1 MFRNYLISALRH
13 LARNGLYTGISVFCL
28 SVGLSVALIVGL
40 MVRQELSFERFLP
53 GYERTY
59 VAASVI
65 APADRSPMYFLESP
79 GFVAASMTHMF
90 PEIEEITRMV
100 DATVRLRH
108 GAFEAKERIYWADPN
123 VFSVLQLTAVE
134 GDLSNALKQPDGIV
148 LTESIARKYFGEESA
163 MGQTMTLNGQHAQKV
178 TAVVRDLPYS
188 TNLQSGIFVS
198 GLAPYSG
205 VSKCDRNDIENAK
218 NGGVSLCGL
227 TFFRLRDRTRVDRIR
242 AEEAVL
248 VASWHLPQN
257 FPMAPHPSPFIRI
270 DQIHLFDGLY
280 PGARLRVAETAAIGL
295 LILFAACVV
304 YVNLTTARSSRRA
317 LEVGVR
323 KVCGADRHALAFQ
336 FLGESVL
343 YVLLAS
349 AVAVSITELALPYLN
364 SFLDLHVEF
373 AYWREPTLLAE
384 IAFCVSVVGILSGA
398 YPALV
403 LSAFKPVDVLKGPI
417 GLPGG
422 TRARHV
428 MVVIQLAILIG
439 LLSAGAIIYLQ
450 RQYATH
456 DAVRLNV
463 DRAFVLAG
471 PCAPSLIEGIRG
483 RPDVDAVVC
492 SDNGLLHSES
502 FSFMKLKSG
511 LPITVNE
518 IALDFEAFHFYGISM
533 SASVVTPRDLN
544 AGGTSIQNRV
554 IINESLANALGFRLP
569 ADALTQPLEL
579 RSADSTKDDASNNQ
593 EPSAQ
598 PAIIGVVP
606 DFAFSAAKEPVRPT
620 IYRSLEHPT
629 SAEAKSA
636 DDSGNHLYTW
646 GSLIHVRLSDRSTPE
661 TLKAIDN
668 LWVAAIHSDTQLGPR
683 DIWRRSLSDYLQ
695 GLYKDV
701 LKQAQ
706 TFGVF
711 SVIAIILSSLG
722 LLGLAAAAAERR
734 TKEIGIRKAMGAGR
748 GDVLR
753 MLLMQ
758 FTLPVLWASLIA
770 WPVSALL
777 MHHWLLTFAQ
787 HIRLPPLVFLASSG
801 LTLVICL
808 LTVSIHAWR
817 VANAPP
823 VIALKYE

>member
-1 MFRNYLISALRH
+1 MLSNYLTSALRH
-13 LARNGLYTGISVFCL
+13 LARNGLYAGISVFCL

-90 PEIEEITRMV
+90 PEIEEITRIV

-108 GAFEAKERIYWADPN
+108 GDFEAKERIYWADPN
-123 VFSVLQLTAVE
+123 VFSVFQLTALE
-134 GDLSNALKQPDGIV
+134 GDLPGALKQPDGIV
-148 LTESIARKYFGEESA
+148 LTKSIAKKYFGDQSA
-163 MGQTMTLNGQHAQKV
+163 MGQTMTLNGQYAQKV
-178 TAVVRDLPYS
+178 TAVVHDLPYS
-188 TNLQSGIFVS
+188 TNLESGIFVS
-198 GLAPYSG
+198 GLTPYSG
-205 VSKCDRNDIENAK
+205 ISKCDRNDIENAK

-227 TFFRLRDRTRVDRIR
+227 TFFRLRDHTRIDRIS
-242 AEEAVL
+242 AEEAAL

-257 FPMAPHPSPFIRI
+257 LPSNALHPSPFIRI
-270 DQIHLFDGLY
+270 DQIHLFDGLH
-280 PGARLRVAETAAIGL
+280 PGAQLRVAETAAIGL

-323 KVCGADRHALAFQ
+323 KVCGADRPALALQ

-349 AVAVSITELALPYLN
+349 VVAVSLTELALPYLN

-373 AYWREPTLLAE
+373 AYWQDAMLLAE
-384 IAFCVSVVGILSGA
+384 IAVCVLVVGILSGA
-398 YPALV
+398 YPAIV

-422 TRARHV
+422 TLARQV

-456 DAVRLNV
+456 GAVRLNV
-463 DRAFVLAG
+463 DNAFVLAG
-471 PCAPSLIEGIRG
+471 PCVPSLIEGIRRLPG
-483 RPDVDAVVC
+483 VDAVVC
-492 SDNGLLHSES
+492 SDNGLLNSES

-511 LPITVNE
+511 VPITVNE
-518 IALDFEAFHFYGISM
+518 IALDFEAFHYYGIPM
-533 SASVVTPRDLN
+533 SASAITPRDLN
-544 AGGTSIQNRV
+544 SAGGSSQDRV
-554 IINESLANALGFRLP
+554 IVNESLVKALGFSSP
-569 ADALTQPLEL
+569 TGALAQPLEL
-579 RSADSTKDDASNNQ
+579 RSDASKKDDASDNQ
-593 EPSAQ
+593 EPAPQ
-598 PAIIGVVP
+598 PVIIGVVP
-606 DFAFSAAKEPVRPT
+606 DFAFSAAKEPIRPT
-620 IYRSLEHPT
+620 IYRSLDHPT
-629 SAEAKSA
+629 ASSPKGT
-636 DDSGNHLYTW
+636 DDSGSLFTW
-646 GSLIHVRLSDRSTPE
+646 GALIHIRLNGRATPA
-661 TLKAIDN
+661 TLESIDKS
-668 LWVAAIHSDTQLGPR
+668 WVAAVHSDSLLSSR
-683 DIWRRSLSDYLQ
+683 DIWRRSLRDYLQ

-706 TFGVF
+706 TFGLF
-711 SVIAIILSSLG
+711 SVIAIILSSFG

-734 TKEIGIRKAMGAGR
+734 TREIGIRKAMGAGR

-753 MLLMQ
+753 MLLRQ

-770 WPVSALL
+770 WPVSAIL
-777 MHHWLLTFAQ
+777 MNHWLLTFAQ
-787 HIRLPPLVFLASSG
+787 HIRLPPLVFLAASG

-808 LTVSIHAWR
+808 LTVSLHAWR
-817 VANAPP
+817 VANAAP

>member
-1 MFRNYLISALRH
+1 MLSNYLTSALRH
-13 LARNGLYTGISVFCL
+13 LARNGLYAGISVFCL
-28 SVGLSVALIVGL
+28 SVGLCVALIVGL

-65 APADRSPMYFLESP
+65 APTDRSPIYFLESI
-79 GFVAASMTHMF
+79 GFVAASMMHMF
-90 PEIEEITRMV
+90 PEIEEITRIV

-108 GAFEAKERIYWADPN
+108 GEFEAKERVYWADPN
-123 VFSVLQLTAVE
+123 VFSVLRLPAIE
-134 GDLSNALKQPDGIV
+134 GDLPSALEQPDGIV
-148 LTESIARKYFGEESA
+148 LTQSIAKKYFGGQSA
-163 MGQTMTLNGQHAQKV
+163 LGQTMMLNGQHVQKV
-178 TAVVRDLPYS
+178 TAVIRDLPYS
-188 TNLQSGIFVS
+188 TNLESGIFVS
-198 GLAPYSG
+198 GLASYSG
-205 VSKCDRNDIENAK
+205 VSNCDRNDIENAK

-227 TFFRLRDRTRVDRIR
+227 TFFRLRDHAHVDGIR
-242 AEEAVL
+242 ANEAAL

-270 DQIHLFDGLY
+270 DQIHLFDGLH
-280 PGARLRVAETAAIGL
+280 PGARLRAAETAAIGL

-323 KVCGADRHALAFQ
+323 KVCGADRPALALQ

-349 AVAVSITELALPYLN
+349 VVAVSLAELALPYLN

-373 AYWREPTLLAE
+373 AYWRDPLLLAE
-384 IAFCVSVVGILSGA
+384 IAVCMLVIGILSGA
-398 YPALV
+398 YPAIV

-422 TRARHV
+422 TRARQV
-428 MVVIQLAILIG
+428 LVVIQLAILIG
-439 LLSAGAIIYLQ
+439 LLSAGAIIYQQ
-450 RQYATH
+450 RQFATH

-471 PCAPSLIEGIRG
+471 PCVPPLVEGIRR
-483 RPDVDAVVC
+483 RPDVEAVVC
-492 SDNGLLHSES
+492 SDNGLLKSES

-511 LPITVNE
+511 TPITVYE
-518 IALDFEAFHFYGISM
+518 MALDFEAFRFYGISL
-533 SASVVTPRDLN
+533 SATAITPRDLN
-544 AGGTSIQNRV
+544 SAGTSNQDRV
-554 IINESLANALGFRLP
+554 IINESLARALGFRSP
-569 ADALTQPLEL
+569 VAALSQPLEL
-579 RSADSTKDDASNNQ
+579 RSADSKKDDDPSNQ
-593 EPSAQ
+593 ELSVQ
-598 PAIIGVVP
+598 PLIIGVVP
-606 DFAFSAAKEPVRPT
+606 DFALSAAKEPIRPT

-629 SAEAKSA
+629 AAPKSP
-636 DDSGNHLYTW
+636 DDSGNPLFTW
-646 GSLIHVRLSDRSTPE
+646 GSLIHVRLNDRSTPE
-661 TLKAIDN
+661 TFKAIDN
-668 LWVAAIHSDTQLGPR
+668 LWVAAIHSDSLLSSR
-683 DIWRRSLSDYLQ
+683 DIWRRSLRDYLQ

-706 TFGVF
+706 TFGLF
-711 SVIAIILSSLG
+711 SVIAIILSSFG

-753 MLLMQ
+753 MLLRQ

-770 WPVSALL
+770 WPVSAIL
-777 MHHWLLTFAQ
+777 MNHWLLTFAQ
-787 HIRLPPLVFLASSG
+787 HIRLPPLVFLAASS

-817 VANAPP
+817 VANAAP

>member
-1 MFRNYLISALRH
+1 MFRNYLTSALRH

-28 SVGLSVALIVGL
+28 AVGLSVALIVGL

-65 APADRSPMYFLESP
+65 APADRSPIYFLESP

-108 GAFEAKERIYWADPN
+108 GEFEARERIYWADPN
-123 VFSVLQLTAVE
+123 VFSVLRFTAVQ
-134 GDLSNALKQPDGIV
+134 GDLPNALKQPDGIV
-148 LTESIARKYFGEESA
+148 LPESVARKFFGDQSA
-163 MGQTMTLNGQHAQKV
+163 LGQTMTLNGQHAQKV
-178 TAVVRDLPYS
+178 TAIIRDLPYG
-188 TNLQSGIFVS
+188 TNLQSGIILS
-198 GLAPYSG
+198 GLPPYSG

-227 TFFRLRDRTRVDRIR
+227 TFFRLRDRARVDRIT
-242 AEEAVL
+242 AEEAAL
-248 VASWHLPQN
+248 VAFWHLPQN

-270 DQIHLFDGLY
+270 DQIHLFEGLH
-280 PGARLRVAETAAIGL
+280 PGAQLRVAETAAIGL

-323 KVCGADRHALAFQ
+323 KVCGADRFAVALQ

-343 YVLLAS
+343 YVIFAS
-349 AVAVSITELALPYLN
+349 VVAVSLTELALPFLD

-373 AYWREPTLLAE
+373 TYWRDPMLVAQ
-384 IAFCVSVVGILSGA
+384 IALCVSVIGILAGA

-403 LSAFKPVDVLKGPI
+403 LSSFKPVDVLKGPA

-422 TRARHV
+422 TLARQV

-471 PCAPSLIEGIRG
+471 PCAPSLIEGIRR

-492 SDNGLLHSES
+492 SDNGLLNSES
-502 FSFMKLKSG
+502 FSFMKLRSG
-511 LPITVNE
+511 APITVNE
-518 IALDFEAFHFYGISM
+518 MALDFEAFHYYGIPM
-533 SASVVTPRDLN
+533 SASAITPRDLDA
-544 AGGTSIQNRV
+544 AGSSDHNRV
-554 IINESLANALGFRLP
+554 IINESLANALGFRSA

-579 RSADSTKDDASNNQ
+579 RSADSTKSDASNPQ

-598 PAIIGVVP
+598 PVIIGVVP
-606 DFAFSAAKEPVRPT
+606 DFAFSAAKDPIRPT

-636 DDSGNHLYTW
+636 DDSGNRLYTW

-668 LWVAAIHSDTQLGPR
+668 LWAAAIHSDTQLSPR
-683 DIWRRSLSDYLQ
+683 DIWRRSLSDYLK

-701 LKQAQ
+701 LRQAQ
-706 TFGVF
+706 TFGAF
-711 SVIAIILSSLG
+711 SVIATILSSLG
-722 LLGLAAAAAERR
+722 FLGLAAAAAERR

-753 MLLMQ
+753 MLLGQ

-770 WPVSALL
+770 WPVSAIL
-777 MHHWLLTFAQ
+777 MNRWLLTFPQ
-787 HIRLPPLVFLASSG
+787 HIGLPPLVFLASSG

-808 LTVSIHAWR
+808 LTVSTHAWR

>member
-1 MFRNYLISALRH
+1 MFRNYLTSALRH
-13 LARNGLYTGISVFCL
+13 LARNGLYAGISVFCL
-28 SVGLSVALIVGL
+28 SIGLSVALVVGL

-108 GAFEAKERIYWADPN
+108 GEFEAKERIYWADPN
-123 VFSVLQLTAVE
+123 VFSVLQLRAVA
-134 GDLSNALKQPDGIV
+134 GDLPSALKQPDGIV
-148 LTESIARKYFGEESA
+148 LTNSIAKKYFGDQSA
-163 MGQTMTLNGQHAQKV
+163 MGQTMTLNGQHPQKV

-188 TNLQSGIFVS
+188 TNLVSGIFVS

-205 VSKCDRNDIENAK
+205 VSKCDRNDVENAK

-227 TFFRLRDRTRVDRIR
+227 TFFRLRDRARVDRIS
-242 AEEAVL
+242 AEEAAL

-257 FPMAPHPSPFIRI
+257 FPMAPHTAPFIRI
-270 DQIHLFDGLY
+270 DKIHLFDGLH
-280 PGARLRVAETAAIGL
+280 PGAQLRVAETAAIGL

-323 KVCGADRHALAFQ
+323 KVCGADRHALALQ

-349 AVAVSITELALPYLN
+349 VVAVSLTELALPSLN

-373 AYWREPTLLAE
+373 AYWRDPILLVE

-403 LSAFKPVDVLKGPI
+403 LSAFKPVDVLQGPI

-422 TRARHV
+422 TLARQV
-428 MVVIQLAILIG
+428 MVVIQLAILIV

-450 RQYATH
+450 QQFATH

-463 DRAFVLAG
+463 DHAFVLAG
-471 PCAPSLIEGIRG
+471 PCVPPLIEGIRR

-492 SDNGLLHSES
+492 SDNGLLNSES

-511 LPITVNE
+511 MPITVNE
-518 IALDFEAFHFYGISM
+518 IALDFEAFRFYGIPM
-533 SASVVTPRDLN
+533 SGRAITPPDLDA
-544 AGGTSIQNRV
+544 AGGSNQDRV
-554 IINESLANALGFRLP
+554 VINESLANALGFRSP
-569 ADALTQPLEL
+569 ADALAQPLEL
-579 RSADSTKDDASNNQ
+579 RSADSTKDNASNNQ

-598 PAIIGVVP
+598 PVIIGVVP
-606 DFAFSAAKEPVRPT
+606 DFALSAAKEPIRPT
-620 IYRSLEHPT
+620 VYRSLKHPAA
-629 SAEAKSA
+629 AEPRSV

-646 GSLIHVRLSDRSTPE
+646 GSLIHVRLNKRSTPE

-683 DIWRRSLSDYLQ
+683 DIWRRSLRDYLE

-706 TFGVF
+706 TFVVF
-711 SVIAIILSSLG
+711 SIVAVFLSSLG

-734 TKEIGIRKAMGAGR
+734 TREIGIRKAMGAGR
-748 GDVLR
+748 SDVLL
-753 MLLMQ
+753 MLLKQ
-758 FTLPVLWASLIA
+758 FTLPVLWASLFA
-770 WPVSALL
+770 WPVSAIL
-777 MHHWLLTFAQ
+777 MNRWLLTFPQ
-787 HIRLPPLVFLASSG
+787 HIRLPPIVFLAASG
-801 LTLVICL
+801 LTLLICL
-808 LTVSIHAWR
+808 LTVSIYAWR
-817 VANAPP
+817 VANAAP